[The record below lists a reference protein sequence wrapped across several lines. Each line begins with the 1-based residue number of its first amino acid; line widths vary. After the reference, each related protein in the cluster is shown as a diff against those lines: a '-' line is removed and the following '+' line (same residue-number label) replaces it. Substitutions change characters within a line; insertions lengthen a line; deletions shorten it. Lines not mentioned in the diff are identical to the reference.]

1 MLSQLTAKSSDSVP
15 KSLSSRTWPSADGK
29 EDCPVNVTVTN
40 LQSRITD
47 FTASISYK
55 SNKKN
60 HGRMFASSNR
70 KYVMLNN
77 KNIVLKF
84 DPSPYNSIDQ
94 RTFI

>member
-1 MLSQLTAKSSDSVP
+1 
-15 KSLSSRTWPSADGK
+15 
-29 EDCPVNVTVTN
+29 
-40 LQSRITD
+40 
-47 FTASISYK
+47 
-55 SNKKN
+55 
-60 HGRMFASSNR
+60 MFASSNR